1 MSVLAQVAIDSAKRR
16 FDINVTDEIHRIKKD
31 MQVKE
36 NGYPAFWLSIRKDF
50 NHKLI
55 NRKLKCPMNNIYR
68 KTFRNAYPDNS
79 TIPFADFFVYH
90 AMDWDKKQAKRIE
103 ALIEDFSL
111 NLFQSR
117 IDDETADDD
126 EEYILLKNDY
136 EEMIARIRRTSFSK
150 NQQGLMSWL
159 INRAFV
165 ATPMIQAN
173 CRELK
178 SKLSK
183 NKAILMKTLYDVN
196 KEIFFSC
203 FFAPPI
209 QK

>member
-126 EEYILLKNDY
+126 EEYILLKKRLRGNDRPY
-136 EEMIARIRRTSFSK
+136 PPHIILQKSAGAHVVADQSSIRRD
-150 NQQGLMSWL
+150 
-159 INRAFV
+159 
-165 ATPMIQAN
+165 PDDP
-173 CRELK
+173 
-178 SKLSK
+178 SKLPRAEVEVK
-183 NKAILMKTLYDVN
+183 
-196 KEIFFSC
+196 
-203 FFAPPI
+203 